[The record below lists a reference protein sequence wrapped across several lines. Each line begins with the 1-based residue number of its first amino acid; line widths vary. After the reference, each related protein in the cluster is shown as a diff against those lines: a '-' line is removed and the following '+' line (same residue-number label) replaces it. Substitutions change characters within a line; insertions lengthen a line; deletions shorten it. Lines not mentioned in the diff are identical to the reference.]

1 MTRPEN
7 PFPAIGQVP
16 GEMSVTDEDLPGP
29 PAPAGPGSQRG
40 TKPAIKVKARPSK
53 IKAHASCGFCGHS
66 AGRLKV
72 YRDPFGTAI
81 APGRWPNLTMHSDCF
96 LTYIRAR
103 KAAVRELTS

>member
-16 GEMSVTDEDLPGP
+16 HEMSVTDEDSLRPR
-29 PAPAGPGSQRG
+29 APSRPGSRRG
-40 TKPAIKVKARPSK
+40 AERVAHVKGQ
-53 IKAHASCGFCGHS
+53 ASCALCRRSDGE
-66 AGRLKV
+66 LKV

-96 LTYIRAR
+96 LAYIRAR